1 MADQGIQTVL
11 VKAVMLIRADPV
23 YGPRFTNCWLPA
35 ATWVD
40 VLCKT
45 GHIDASII
53 IDVRK
58 FNTAMSRAALFG
70 SVMSRNEAGDVSKP
84 PEPIME
90 KKVLE
95 IAANALAIP
104 STRSRPS
111 TVDYATVLHESVA
124 GEDDADAS
132 EQESPNKRQRVDAV
146 AAGNP
151 AVCSYWPESPEAYQ
165 LFKPR
170 RESVSIENT
179 TVDTTTGRT
188 VYLES
193 PQEAVERRI
202 ILLQSVH
209 ESSEGWRG
217 VVMGGDTENYCT
229 KTEIFEIR
237 QRSIF
242 LCLAYQLALANMNAW
257 TWHDCCKEACKTLNR
272 LGLNQATS
280 FYKTVAEWNMV
291 FRKFESFPHPN
302 AYVQCGK
309 RPLPRLLEIYPDAKD
324 QIVSFGIKNLATLTI
339 ESLHDFI
346 VSTVIRRPF
355 LLTIFFGVKCY
366 QIFIS

>member
-40 VLCKT
+40 VLRKT

-70 SVMSRNEAGDVSKP
+70 SVMSRFDGSNLSGVFRVSYQHQHFYFVTKETRQVMYP
-84 PEPIME
+84 SPLNQSWK

-179 TVDTTTGRT
+179 TVDTTTGTT

-272 LGLNQATS
+272 LGLNQAT

-302 AYVQCGK
+302 AYV
-309 RPLPRLLEIYPDAKD
+309 
-324 QIVSFGIKNLATLTI
+324 
-339 ESLHDFI
+339 
-346 VSTVIRRPF
+346 
-355 LLTIFFGVKCY
+355 
-366 QIFIS
+366 